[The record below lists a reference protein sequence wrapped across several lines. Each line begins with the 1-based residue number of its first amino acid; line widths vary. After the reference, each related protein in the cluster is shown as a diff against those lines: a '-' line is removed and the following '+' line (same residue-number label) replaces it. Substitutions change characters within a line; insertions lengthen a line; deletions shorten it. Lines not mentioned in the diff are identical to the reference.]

1 MGQSELR
8 MLPTDN
14 DISSY
19 LYASEIKPY
28 VVKQNNIV
36 ESCITEISAINVVN
50 MYCNTLMKSKFV
62 HLVPIWKL
70 YKMENNVGVLFK
82 VCFSGF
88 YIYIYSSLLFS
99 QHI

>member
-1 MGQSELR
+1 MIGQNELR

-14 DISSY
+14 DIANN
-19 LYASEIKPY
+19 LYTSEIKPY

-36 ESCITEISAINVVN
+36 SCITEISAINVVN

-70 YKMENNVGVLFK
+70 HKITENDEILYKVY
-82 VCFSGF
+82 FSGL
-88 YIYIYSSLLFS
+88 YIYFFLL
-99 QHI
+99 

>member
-14 DISSY
+14 DISSH
-19 LYASEIKPY
+19 LYVCEIKPY
-28 VVKQNNIV
+28 VVKRNNIV

-70 YKMENNVGVLFK
+70 YKMDNIDGILFK
-82 VCFSGF
+82 VYFSGL
-88 YIYIYSSLLFS
+88 YIHSSL
-99 QHI
+99 